1 MQTVKMDQ
9 KFDEKFRIVSVFTPP
24 EDKDMMQPR
33 DSATKIK
40 KDFDKI

>member
-1 MQTVKMDQ
+1 MDQ

-24 EDKDMMQPR
+24 EEKDMMEIV

-40 KDFDKI
+40 KDFESI